1 MKINSWN
8 TWNMLNIFMEV
19 WRDHVPFCSWVI
31 CICISSM
38 LIFQGVALR
47 ACLQNWNLD
56 HDIFPIYPRHPTYI
70 LRFCVLDMFWVSSH
84 TEPVK
89 FFGYLGLLEKLVSN
103 NRFCGGFSLSE
114 ETNGLQ
120 ISMIKKN
127 KRDSP
132 ATVVKG
138 G

>member
-1 MKINSWN
+1 MGDLYLYLFHAN
-8 TWNMLNIFMEV
+8 L
-19 WRDHVPFCSWVI
+19 PGCSTEGI
-31 CICISSM
+31 
-38 LIFQGVALR
+38 
-47 ACLQNWNLD
+47 CLQNWNLD
-56 HDIFPIYPRHPTYI
+56 HDIFPIHPRHPTYI
-70 LRFCVLDMFWVSSH
+70 LGFCVLDMFWVSSH

-103 NRFCGGFSLSE
+103 NRFCGGYSLSE
-114 ETNGLQ
+114 EINGLQ